1 MIFKIQEVV
10 IIIRTWFFR
19 SHSDTLFILCQT
31 EDRAGSLQSTPRGLS
46 AFPERNRKKMGFQGP
61 ASWSTGDGGTFLK
74 LQVPSEE
81 VSSPTPLI

>member
-10 IIIRTWFFR
+10 IIIRTWIFR
-19 SHSDTLFILCQT
+19 RHSDTLSFFCQT

-46 AFPERNRKKMGFQGP
+46 AFPERNRKEMGFQGR
-61 ASWSTGDGGTFLK
+61 ASWTTGDGGTFLK

-81 VSSPTPLI
+81 VSSPIPLI